1 MMKKTGITLTIPHP
15 CTQSWEHM
23 TPEAQGRFCQH
34 CCKTVTDFSGMT
46 DKEIISIIKASSG
59 EICGRLH
66 TSQINREMIEPAA
79 PKRSF
84 LPAAVFASL
93 VTFVSQ
99 AEASTPPAPMALY
112 SDTTSKD
119 EHSKDTLPYTISG
132 RIIDNSG
139 NPLLGAFVNMRNSKF
154 YAFADSSGNFHLA
167 IPSSFKDKEI
177 KLQFSSIG
185 YNTIETKLR
194 ITGENIVLPKTMLA
208 LLPDDITVTVGM
220 ISYEDVEKN
229 PKRRGLKKLFH
240 FRR

>member
-1 MMKKTGITLTIPHP
+1 MKKTGITLTIPHP

-66 TSQINREMIEPAA
+66 SSQINRKMIEPAA

-99 AEASTPPAPMALY
+99 AEASTPPAPIALY

-119 EHSKDTLPYTISG
+119 ELSKDTLPYTIAG
-132 RIIDNSG
+132 RIVG
-139 NPLLGAFVNMRNSKF
+139 NNGIPLNGAFINMPDSKF

-167 IPSSFKDKEI
+167 IPSAFKDKEI
-177 KLQFSSIG
+177 KLLFSSIG
-185 YNTIETKLR
+185 YNTIETNLR
-194 ITGENIVLPKTMLA
+194 ITEENIALPETMLIA
-208 LLPDDITVTVGM
+208 SENDIQVIAGQ
-220 ISYEDVEKN
+220 IRYEYHEKN